1 MPEFL
6 LVPLSHPF
14 TWGLI
19 LGFSGGAFLWIQ
31 SIKAGREHKA
41 KAKELESKLQH
52 ADETLSRVQRAGED
66 AHRRELGEK
75 DDEIKGLRNKIDV
88 LKEDY
93 HKLELKL
100 QKEKSEGSGFLGKV
114 REKIVGAA
122 QERQLE
128 NAEVVEAETVTVS
141 DEPENRTPSS

>member
-6 LVPLSHPF
+6 IIILSHPA

-19 LGFSGGAFLWIQ
+19 VGFSGGAFLWIQ
-31 SIKAGREHKA
+31 SMKAGREHKA
-41 KAKELESKLQH
+41 KVKELESKLQH

-75 DDEIKGLRNKIDV
+75 DDEIKGLRNKIEV
-88 LKEDY
+88 LKEDF

-114 REKIVGAA
+114 REKIVGAT

-128 NAEVVEAETVTVS
+128 HAEFVEADTVPVTEKP
-141 DEPENRTPSS
+141 DDKPPS